1 MATQQPTAQQMQQ
14 MMTETMDQSIA
25 LTAKLFG
32 LPEEMVRRIV
42 QIGLPM
48 MAKMA
53 ADDPQAFARLYAQS
67 LAMMAQSLPAFYS
80 DLGQGPQ
87 AQQRLQDD
95 FARLYGANAPTL
107 TRDVASRAGSSEEHA
122 GKALA
127 GATPGLAFGL
137 GKPNLRQS
145 EAEFSTNLA
154 RLIEQHSGESPTRVG
169 ATQQEGQILVW
180 AAFDTLDG
188 AATALAELQDSPLAR
203 RINAENSA
211 VIEKDG
217 EGKVSL
223 SESADRGGK
232 EGVKRGLGL
241 GALLG
246 TVIPALA
253 LVPAA
258 AAAGTA
264 GALGARLR
272 DTGFDDD
279 ALRQAAE
286 HLEPNSSALVG
297 LFDPE
302 TANAFEQRISKRAKR
317 TRNLFLT
324 KKGVGLL
331 QRFRA

>member
-1 MATQQPTAQQMQQ
+1 M
-14 MMTETMDQSIA
+14 
-25 LTAKLFG
+25 
-32 LPEEMVRRIV
+32 
-42 QIGLPM
+42 
-48 MAKMA
+48 
-53 ADDPQAFARLYAQS
+53 
-67 LAMMAQSLPAFYS
+67 
-80 DLGQGPQ
+80 
-87 AQQRLQDD
+87 
-95 FARLYGANAPTL
+95 
-107 TRDVASRAGSSEEHA
+107 
-122 GKALA
+122 
-127 GATPGLAFGL
+127 
-137 GKPNLRQS
+137 
-145 EAEFSTNLA
+145 
-154 RLIEQHSGESPTRVG
+154 
-169 ATQQEGQILVW
+169 W

-188 AATALAELQDSPLAR
+188 AATQRSPIAR
-203 RINAENSA
+203 FTARTTHQRGDIGA

-253 LVPAA
+253 LVRSLGC
-258 AAAGTA
+258 AAGRR

-272 DTGFDDD
+272 DMGFDDD

-286 HLEPNSSALVG
+286 HLQMPNSSALVG

-331 QRFRA
+331 ERFRA